1 MLYVRKDIPAN
12 LLATEN
18 VVLKDLYIE
27 LNSQNTKWLL
37 IRSYNA
43 QKNVLK
49 KQLAG
54 LGEYL
59 DLCF

>member
-27 LNSQNTKWLL
+27 LNLQNTKWLL
-37 IRSYNA
+37 NRSYNA
-43 QKNVLK
+43 HENVIK

>member
-27 LNSQNTKWLL
+27 LHLQNTKWLL

-43 QKNVLK
+43 HKNVMK

>member
-27 LNSQNTKWLL
+27 LNLQNTKWLL

-43 QKNVLK
+43 HKNVMK

>member
-12 LLATEN
+12 LLATGN
-18 VVLKDLYIE
+18 VVLKDLYIA
-27 LNSQNTKWLL
+27 LNLQNTKWLL
-37 IRSYNA
+37 NRSYNA
-43 QKNVLK
+43 HKNVIK

-59 DLCF
+59 NLCF

>member
-27 LNSQNTKWLL
+27 LNLQNTKWLL
-37 IRSYNA
+37 NRSYNA
-43 QKNVLK
+43 HKNVIK
-49 KQLAG
+49 KQFTG

>member
-27 LNSQNTKWLL
+27 LNLQNTKWLL
-37 IRSYNA
+37 NRSYNA
-43 QKNVLK
+43 HKNVIK

>member
-27 LNSQNTKWLL
+27 LNLQNTKWLL

-43 QKNVLK
+43 HKNVMK
-49 KQLAG
+49 KHLAG

>member
-18 VVLKDLYIE
+18 AVLKDLYIE
-27 LNSQNTKWLL
+27 LNLQNKKWLL

-43 QKNVLK
+43 HKNVMK